1 MGKRDSAGRA
11 FPWTL
16 VPTLSRGEKAGIIPH
31 TLTQALG
38 EELSQGT
45 GALLAGF
52 QEGGELSFSIC

>member
-1 MGKRDSAGRA
+1 M
-11 FPWTL
+11 
-16 VPTLSRGEKAGIIPH
+16 PTLSRGEKEGTIPH

>member
-1 MGKRDSAGRA
+1 MDTGAY
-11 FPWTL
+11 TEH
-16 VPTLSRGEKAGIIPH
+16 RGEGKNHPH